1 MKTEAEVDEFGVL
14 CVSMRAAAASP
25 SGYWWAEAACW
36 HPGAEVSV
44 TQVDAEAAPLER
56 IHELE
61 AIVRGLREW
70 CTEGGKAPW
79 LAKSWLTT
87 S

>member
-1 MKTEAEVDEFGVL
+1 MKIEAEVDEYGVL
-14 CVSMRAAAASP
+14 CVTMRGGS
-25 SGYWWAEAACW
+25 WWAEAACW
-36 HPGAEVSV
+36 HPGAVVSV

-61 AIVRGLREW
+61 ATVRGLREW
-70 CTEGGKAPW
+70 CTHGGKAPW